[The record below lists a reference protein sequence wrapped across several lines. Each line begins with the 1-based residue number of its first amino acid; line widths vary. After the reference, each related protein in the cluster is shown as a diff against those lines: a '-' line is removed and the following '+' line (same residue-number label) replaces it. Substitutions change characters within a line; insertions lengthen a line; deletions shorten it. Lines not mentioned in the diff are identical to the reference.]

1 MRRLNRLQVV
11 IALVLAGC
19 ATNTP
24 AQDLTL
30 DAVRACAP
38 SEVKT
43 KVRRLNPDGSFGFA
57 WDPGTPETPR
67 FFLACVR
74 PYFATHAL
82 QGIAKPAPDASPA
95 QRPGYA
101 DLDEC
106 LQRGVLVG
114 EIGGSGG
121 SHFFV
126 RPPGVRITALNE
138 DGTYRWEGDDSA
150 GHRLTEC
157 MRVGRSRRAGER

>member
-1 MRRLNRLQVV
+1 MRNLYCLHMV

-19 ATNTP
+19 VANTP

-38 SEVKT
+38 PAIKT
-43 KVRRLNPDGSFGFA
+43 KVRKLNPDGSVGFA
-57 WDPGTPETPR
+57 WDPGAPETPR
-67 FFLACVR
+67 FFLACIR

-95 QRPGYA
+95 QRQGYA

-106 LQRGVLVG
+106 LQRFRRG
-114 EIGGSGG
+114 
-121 SHFFV
+121 
-126 RPPGVRITALNE
+126 
-138 DGTYRWEGDDSA
+138 
-150 GHRLTEC
+150 RLTASGKIEA
-157 MRVGRSRRAGER
+157 VAHGPHHTSSRLAGDRPSDALS